1 MSAAETWRT
10 PSKNISSAPPR
21 GDIDTFEYN
30 ARVPSE
36 ARFGAADNRL
46 AAQRASDYR
55 PARLGLFWS
64 DYKRW
69 GHRTAQAN
77 MSGGKPA
84 NVHRRNVGWALAVL
98 IVLGL
103 IVLGGIL
110 TG

>member
-1 MSAAETWRT
+1 
-10 PSKNISSAPPR
+10 
-21 GDIDTFEYN
+21 
-30 ARVPSE
+30 
-36 ARFGAADNRL
+36 
-46 AAQRASDYR
+46 
-55 PARLGLFWS
+55 
-64 DYKRW
+64 
-69 GHRTAQAN
+69 